1 MIKPTSGEDGV
12 LGVPIIVIVV
22 LLLASLGASLLV
34 HGIWGEE
41 RRPVDSPD
49 VGEPPA
55 VTWLLMEASPPAATR
70 PPSPRRRCS

>member
-34 HGIWGEE
+34 HGMWGEE
-41 RRPVDSPD
+41 TRPVDSPD

-55 VTWLLMEASPPAATR
+55 LTSVQSDRGSPDPTR
-70 PPSPRRRCS
+70 PPWPPRRCS